1 MTHLGRTASR
11 LALGAF
17 LVRAGVGHLTS
28 QRKTFR
34 AQVPDWMP
42 GSKDAV
48 VLASGVVEIMQG
60 AALIALP
67 RHQRLVGNV
76 VAGFFVAV
84 TPGNI
89 HQYRAKLDAFGLDSD
104 RKRAVR
110 LAFQPALVAWA
121 LASTRPDAAG
131 DSHSQ

>member
-1 MTHLGRTASR
+1 MSTARTVAR

-17 LVRAGVGHLTS
+17 LVRAGVGHLTTEREEF
-28 QRKTFR
+28 Q
-34 AQVPDWMP
+34 AQVPDWVP

-48 VLASGVVEIMQG
+48 VLASGVVEIAQG

-67 RHQRLVGNV
+67 KHQRLVGDV
-76 VAGFFVAV
+76 VAAFFVAV

-89 HQYRAKLDAFGLDSD
+89 HQYRAGLDAFGLDSD

-121 LASTRPDAAG
+121 LGSTRD
-131 DSHSQ
+131 

>member
-1 MTHLGRTASR
+1 MSTARTVAR

-17 LVRAGVGHLTS
+17 LVRAGVDHLTTER
-28 QRKTFR
+28 QEFQ
-34 AQVPDWMP
+34 AQVPDWVP

-48 VLASGVVEIMQG
+48 VLASGVVEIAQG

-67 RHQRLVGNV
+67 KHQRLVGGV
-76 VAGFFVAV
+76 VAAFFVAV

-89 HQYRAKLDAFGLDSD
+89 QQYRAGLDAFGLDSD

-121 LASTRPDAAG
+121 LGSTRG
-131 DSHSQ
+131 